1 MNYPITY
8 IEINQQLAYHHNGF
22 TVQAEM
28 LNHGIPSFGYR
39 IEAPITPGTINV
51 EALRGIGL
59 EPGPKYQEVKLQE
72 TFEYKGLI
80 YNSDDFKGKAK
91 PGPIISIFGDTK
103 PCENEYELA
112 KNSDLMIHEATYI
125 EGDKKLANN
134 YHHSHIDDVFNL
146 IKQANVNKSLITH
159 ISNRYNID
167 EVTSIYNELSLDQTS
182 PHFYF
187 VKDFDTFKID
197 KTLFSQ
203 NTILGEKRFYLFIF
217 FM

>member
-1 MNYPITY
+1 
-8 IEINQQLAYHHNGF
+8 
-22 TVQAEM
+22 
-28 LNHGIPSFGYR
+28 
-39 IEAPITPGTINV
+39 
-51 EALRGIGL
+51 
-59 EPGPKYQEVKLQE
+59 
-72 TFEYKGLI
+72 
-80 YNSDDFKGKAK
+80 
-91 PGPIISIFGDTK
+91 
-103 PCENEYELA
+103 
-112 KNSDLMIHEATYI
+112 MIHEATYI

-182 PHFYF
+182 PHFISL
-187 VKDFDTFKID
+187 KILILSKYN

>member
-1 MNYPITY
+1 MI
-8 IEINQQLAYHHNGF
+8 L
-22 TVQAEM
+22 
-28 LNHGIPSFGYR
+28 
-39 IEAPITPGTINV
+39 
-51 EALRGIGL
+51 
-59 EPGPKYQEVKLQE
+59 KVKLNLVQLSVY
-72 TFEYKGLI
+72 F
-80 YNSDDFKGKAK
+80 
-91 PGPIISIFGDTK
+91 DTK

-187 VKDFDTFKID
+187 VKDFDTFKI
-197 KTLFSQ
+197 
-203 NTILGEKRFYLFIF
+203 
-217 FM
+217 

>member
-1 MNYPITY
+1 M
-8 IEINQQLAYHHNGF
+8 
-22 TVQAEM
+22 
-28 LNHGIPSFGYR
+28 R
-39 IEAPITPGTINV
+39 D
-51 EALRGIGL
+51 IGL

-103 PCENEYELA
+103 PCENEYKLA
-112 KNSDLMIHEATYI
+112 NNSDLMIHEATYI

-182 PHFYF
+182 PNFYF
-187 VKDFDTFKID
+187 VKDFDTFKY
-197 KTLFSQ
+197 KNAFSQ
-203 NTILGEKRFYLFIF
+203 NTILGEKRFIYSSSLCDNSILLFTAAPKQSSNIDTISY
-217 FM
+217 

>member
-1 MNYPITY
+1 
-8 IEINQQLAYHHNGF
+8 
-22 TVQAEM
+22 
-28 LNHGIPSFGYR
+28 
-39 IEAPITPGTINV
+39 
-51 EALRGIGL
+51 
-59 EPGPKYQEVKLQE
+59 
-72 TFEYKGLI
+72 
-80 YNSDDFKGKAK
+80 
-91 PGPIISIFGDTK
+91 
-103 PCENEYELA
+103 
-112 KNSDLMIHEATYI
+112 MIHEATYI

-203 NTILGEKRFYLFIF
+203 NTILEKSVLFIHLLCDNSILLF
-217 FM
+217 TAAPKQSSNIDTISY

>member
-1 MNYPITY
+1 MI
-8 IEINQQLAYHHNGF
+8 LK
-22 TVQAEM
+22 V
-28 LNHGIPSFGYR
+28 
-39 IEAPITPGTINV
+39 
-51 EALRGIGL
+51 
-59 EPGPKYQEVKLQE
+59 
-72 TFEYKGLI
+72 
-80 YNSDDFKGKAK
+80 KAK

-187 VKDFDTFKID
+187 VKDFDTFKI
-197 KTLFSQ
+197 
-203 NTILGEKRFYLFIF
+203 
-217 FM
+217 